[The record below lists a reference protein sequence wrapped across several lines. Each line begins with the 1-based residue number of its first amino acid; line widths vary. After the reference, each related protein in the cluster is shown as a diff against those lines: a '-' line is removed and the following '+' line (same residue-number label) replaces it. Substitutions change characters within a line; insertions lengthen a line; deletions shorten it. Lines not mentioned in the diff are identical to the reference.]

1 MTTELEDMYI
11 IRKYWSDP
19 DSELGRY
26 ANQYTAVQ
34 NCPDGYKIFDM
45 DGGTVFP
52 FNENTYKIKIDKIK
66 EIFKKIEED

>member
-19 DSELGRY
+19 DSEIGRY

-45 DGGTVFP
+45 DGGTVFHLMR
-52 FNENTYKIKIDKIK
+52 TLIKLR
-66 EIFKKIEED
+66 